1 MCGFVVLGQCARV
14 RVECSVVPAF
24 LRLPAKGVL
33 ALPLSRVFTTFA
45 FLLSSDLCREVH
57 AHVSSKVSFFTS
69 IVFALVG
76 SLLTPHTA
84 LCCCCVCFCC
94 YVLCFLLCEER
105 HHTLLF
111 AVCVVPHTYYLCLHY
126 QLHFYLFAS
135 QRLCGEAFFC
145 DNSAET

>member
-69 IVFALVG
+69 IAFTLVG

-84 LCCCCVCFCC
+84 LCCVCFYYFVVMSYVFCCVRSDTTPYSLRCVSSRTPF
-94 YVLCFLLCEER
+94 F
-105 HHTLLF
+105 
-111 AVCVVPHTYYLCLHY
+111 VCSLRNVNYI
-126 QLHFYLFAS
+126 
-135 QRLCGEAFFC
+135 
-145 DNSAET
+145 